1 MDIAHHTTSQ
11 SVVSVNEVP
20 SKSLMKLL
28 RFNKGNQT
36 KGNNSNVKHGWE
48 LGGKQCNSSNCILS
62 RQEVLTSLLE
72 GNIKKNSQ
80 TRPSMQ
86 LPC

>member
-36 KGNNSNVKHGWE
+36 KGTIQMLNTVGNWEVNNAIPPTVFF
-48 LGGKQCNSSNCILS
+48 QD
-62 RQEVLTSLLE
+62 
-72 GNIKKNSQ
+72 KKF
-80 TRPSMQ
+80 
-86 LPC
+86 